1 MNLDQLGE
9 LLEEILEKGPES
21 IQKIEEADQAKVETR
36 PSLCNRQPRSC
47 ARRTPKYLQRKSRQT
62 INISSRSPIVA
73 PELRNA

>member
-21 IQKIEEADQAKVETR
+21 IQKIEETDQAKVETR
-36 PSLCNRQPRSC
+36 PSLCNRQSRSC
-47 ARRTPKYLQRKSRQT
+47 ARRAPKYIQRKSRQT
-62 INISSRSPIVA
+62 INISSWSPMVA